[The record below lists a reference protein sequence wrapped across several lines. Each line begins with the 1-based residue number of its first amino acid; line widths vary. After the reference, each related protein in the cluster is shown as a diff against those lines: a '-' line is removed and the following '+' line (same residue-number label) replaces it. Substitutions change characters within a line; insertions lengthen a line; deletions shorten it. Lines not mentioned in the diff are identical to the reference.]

1 MAVKNFFKVGERIRW
16 ENIIVSVMAVAVVCF
31 TGFVG
36 FSVGRVIWDKVAEA
50 VHHPQEYLDAAVSVQ
65 VVELDYVVSRSPL
78 SDEGSSDI
86 TLVQAPCGHGV
97 SPRVKCVRY
106 VFSDSAKKVFPLAV
120 ARYKVVHPGREIPS
134 EERMESFLE
143 DPPYVYAAGGK
154 LKWPAGMRA
163 FLRWLGEP
171 AKLKYVAAGRNPDG
185 TMHQVGEPVPEDND
199 FTNWFY
205 IKHPEKFEGQAWR

>member
-1 MAVKNFFKVGERIRW
+1 MTETHIGERLRW

-86 TLVQAPCGHGV
+86 TLVQAPCGMV
-97 SPRVKCVRY
+97 YLPRSNVCGM
-106 VFSDSAKKVFPLAV
+106 F
-120 ARYKVVHPGREIPS
+120 
-134 EERMESFLE
+134 FLI
-143 DPPYVYAAGGK
+143 
-154 LKWPAGMRA
+154 
-163 FLRWLGEP
+163 LR
-171 AKLKYVAAGRNPDG
+171 RNFFRLRLHD
-185 TMHQVGEPVPEDND
+185 
-199 FTNWFY
+199 
-205 IKHPEKFEGQAWR
+205 IK

>member
-1 MAVKNFFKVGERIRW
+1 MAVKGFFKVGERIRW

-36 FSVGRVIWDKVAEA
+36 FSVGRAVWDKVAEA
-50 VHHPQEYLDAAVSVQ
+50 VHRPQEYLDAAVSVQ
-65 VVELDYVVSRSPL
+65 VVELDYVVSRSSL
-78 SDEGSSDI
+78 ADEGSSDI
-86 TLVQAPCGHGV
+86 MPVQAPCGHGV
-97 SPRVKCVRY
+97 SPKVKCVRY
-106 VFSDSAKKVFPLAV
+106 VFSDSAKKVFSLAV
-120 ARYKVVHPGREIPS
+120 ARYKVVHPGRDIPS

-143 DPPYVYAAGGK
+143 DPPYVYAADGK

-163 FLRWLGEP
+163 FLKWLGEP

-185 TMHQVGEPVPEDND
+185 TMHQVGDPVPEDND

-205 IKHPEKFEGQAWR
+205 IKHPEKFEGQIWR

>member
-36 FSVGRVIWDKVAEA
+36 FSVGRVVWDKVAEV
-50 VHHPQEYLDAAVSVQ
+50 VHRPQGYLDAAVSVQ
-65 VVELDYVVSRSPL
+65 VVELDYVVSRSSLADEGL
-78 SDEGSSDI
+78 SDI
-86 TLVQAPCGHGV
+86 MLVQASCGHGV
-97 SPRVKCVRY
+97 SPKVKCVRY

-120 ARYKVVHPGREIPS
+120 ARYKVVHPDREIPS

-163 FLRWLGEP
+163 FLKWLGKP
-171 AKLKYVAAGRNPDG
+171 VKLKYVAAGRNPDG

-205 IKHPEKFEGQAWR
+205 IKHPEKFEGQIWR

>member
-1 MAVKNFFKVGERIRW
+1 MAVKGFFKVGERIRW

-36 FSVGRVIWDKVAEA
+36 FSVGRVVWDKVAEV
-50 VHHPQEYLDAAVSVQ
+50 VHRPQEYLDAAVSVQ

-78 SDEGSSDI
+78 ADEGLSDI
-86 TLVQAPCGHGV
+86 TLVQASCGHGV

-134 EERMESFLE
+134 ERRMESFLE

-163 FLRWLGEP
+163 FLKWLGEP
-171 AKLKYVAAGRNPDG
+171 AKLKYVRNADG
-185 TMHQVGEPVPEDND
+185 SPASNDGEPVPEDSTY
-199 FTNWFY
+199 TNWDF
-205 IKHPEKFEGQAWR
+205 IAHRSGREGQTWR

>member
-50 VHHPQEYLDAAVSVQ
+50 VHRPQEYLDAAVSVQ

-78 SDEGSSDI
+78 VDEGSSDI

-97 SPRVKCVRY
+97 SPEVKCVRY

-120 ARYKVVHPGREIPS
+120 ARYKVVHPDREIPS

-163 FLRWLGEP
+163 FLKWLGRP
-171 AKLKYVAAGRNPDG
+171 AKLKYVRNADG
-185 TMHQVGEPVPEDND
+185 FPASNDGEPVPEDND

-205 IKHPEKFEGQAWR
+205 IKHPEKFEGQTWR

>member
-1 MAVKNFFKVGERIRW
+1 MAVKDFFKVGERIRW

-50 VHHPQEYLDAAVSVQ
+50 VHRPQEYLDAAVSVQ

-78 SDEGSSDI
+78 SDEGLSDI

-97 SPRVKCVRY
+97 SPKVKCVRY
-106 VFSDSAKKVFPLAV
+106 VFSDFAKKVFPLAV
-120 ARYKVVHPGREIPS
+120 ARYKVVHPGRDIPS
-134 EERMESFLE
+134 ERRMESFLE

-163 FLRWLGEP
+163 FLKWLGEP
-171 AKLKYVAAGRNPDG
+171 AKLKYVRNADG
-185 TMHQVGEPVPEDND
+185 SPASNDGEPVPEDSTY
-199 FTNWFY
+199 TNWDF
-205 IKHPEKFEGQAWR
+205 IAHRSGREGQAWR

>member
-1 MAVKNFFKVGERIRW
+1 MAVKDFFKVGERIRW

-50 VHHPQEYLDAAVSVQ
+50 VHRPQEYLDAAVSVQ

-78 SDEGSSDI
+78 ADEGLSDI

-97 SPRVKCVRY
+97 SPKVKCVRY

-120 ARYKVVHPGREIPS
+120 ARYKVVHPGRDIPS
-134 EERMESFLE
+134 ERRMESFLE

-163 FLRWLGEP
+163 FLKWLGEP
-171 AKLKYVAAGRNPDG
+171 AKLKYVRNADG
-185 TMHQVGEPVPEDND
+185 SPASNDGEPVPEDSTY
-199 FTNWFY
+199 TNWDF
-205 IKHPEKFEGQAWR
+205 IAHRSGREGQAWR

>member
-1 MAVKNFFKVGERIRW
+1 MAVKDFFKVGERIRW

-36 FSVGRVIWDKVAEA
+36 FSVGRVVWDKVAEV
-50 VHHPQEYLDAAVSVQ
+50 VHRPQGYLDAAVSVQ
-65 VVELDYVVSRSPL
+65 VVELDYVVSRSSLADEGL
-78 SDEGSSDI
+78 SDI
-86 TLVQAPCGHGV
+86 MLVQASCGHGV
-97 SPRVKCVRY
+97 SPKVKCVRY

-120 ARYKVVHPGREIPS
+120 ARYKVVHPDREIPS

-163 FLRWLGEP
+163 FLKWL
-171 AKLKYVAAGRNPDG
+171 ANPE
-185 TMHQVGEPVPEDND
+185 QL
-199 FTNWFY
+199 
-205 IKHPEKFEGQAWR
+205 